1 MTNSKKDGFLP
12 EGYSPSNKGDFMK
25 LAEGSNNIR
34 VLSKPLIGKLYWVSP
49 EGIVRDRGR
58 GEKGDKP
65 FRVEYTSKLPNGVLD
80 FQTKEFW
87 MMKVWDYKE
96 KSVKILEV
104 TQASILRSLYEFVRD
119 EKWGDL
125 REYDINIKREG
136 SGIDTKYFV
145 MPSPP
150 TILAPEIKEALEE
163 NDIDL
168 KSFLSQ
174 VDTSDPFEGMD
185 VKKEVKKESVKEDV
199 DEEELGETVD
209 VDEDVIEDS
218 DLPF

>member
-1 MTNSKKDGFLP
+1 
-12 EGYSPSNKGDFMK
+12 
-25 LAEGSNNIR
+25 
-34 VLSKPLIGKLYWVSP
+34 
-49 EGIVRDRGR
+49 
-58 GEKGDKP
+58 
-65 FRVEYTSKLPNGVLD
+65 
-80 FQTKEFW
+80 
-87 MMKVWDYKE
+87 
-96 KSVKILEV
+96 
-104 TQASILRSLYEFVRD
+104 
-119 EKWGDL
+119 
-125 REYDINIKREG
+125 
-136 SGIDTKYFV
+136 